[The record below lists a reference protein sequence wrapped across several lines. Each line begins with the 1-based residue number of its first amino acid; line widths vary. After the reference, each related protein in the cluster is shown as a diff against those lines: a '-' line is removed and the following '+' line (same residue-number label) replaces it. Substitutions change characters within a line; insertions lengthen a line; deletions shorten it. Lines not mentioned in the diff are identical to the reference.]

1 MNDDEEMAGYTPDD
15 FYEDDED
22 PGLVHDVFYR
32 LPKARTVNAGNIM
45 ELSLNTEPS
54 IFPGGSL
61 LVLPGSTPSFTT
73 TNSAICPDLLTIEQ
87 IGAADNLRGRVVR
100 AFFRVMEWIPW

>member
-1 MNDDEEMAGYTPDD
+1 MNE

-22 PGLVHDVFYR
+22 PGLVHDLFERGVQS
-32 LPKARTVNAGNIM
+32 RT
-45 ELSLNTEPS
+45 L
-54 IFPGGSL
+54 
-61 LVLPGSTPSFTT
+61 GSTAQLVSYGPTSHPLLGLGGMPSYPILSVTGVNT
-73 TNSAICPDLLTIEQ
+73 AICPDLLTIEQ

>member
-1 MNDDEEMAGYTPDD
+1 MNDDEEMRGYTPRD

-22 PGLVHDVFYR
+22 PGLVHDLFERSVSS
-32 LPKARTVNAGNIM
+32 RTLGSNIQVVTYGPTSYPLVDQGGQPLFPTLSVNGVNHW
-45 ELSLNTEPS
+45 L
-54 IFPGGSL
+54 
-61 LVLPGSTPSFTT
+61 
-73 TNSAICPDLLTIEQ
+73 CPDLLSIHQ